1 MTTTA
6 TTPSDGVVVVGAGLA
21 GANVVEELRTRGYT
35 GPVTLVG
42 DEQDRPYERPP
53 LSKGYLQG
61 AAEIEEAYVHP
72 EGWYAEHDVSTRF
85 GDAAV
90 AVDREA
96 HEVEL
101 ASGERL
107 TYGTLVLA
115 PGATPRRVRLPG
127 SDLDNVLTL
136 RRIADSDVLRAAIVE
151 HRRIVI
157 VGGGWIG
164 LEVAAAARL
173 GGSQVTVLEMAE
185 LPLLQVLGPTVAQHF
200 AALHREHGVDLRTG
214 VGVSELT
221 GDRGRVTGVVVD
233 GKTIPADLVLLGVG
247 AAPNT
252 GLAQAAGLSVDS
264 GILVDEHLRSPDDH
278 DVLAVGDAAEAR
290 HTTLGPLRVEHW
302 DNAIRQGK
310 LAAATITG
318 GNEVYDWAPYFYTD
332 QYDLG
337 MEYVGRGS
345 AEDDVVIRGDLNSGE
360 FIAFWLREGAVSAA
374 MNVNI
379 WDVTEDLRA
388 LIGRAIAPDRLADT
402 SVALTDL

>member
-1 MTTTA
+1 MSSQ
-6 TTPSDGVVVVGAGLA
+6 PSTDAGVVVIGAGLA
-21 GANVVEELRTRGYT
+21 GAHVVEALRARSYA

-90 AVDREA
+90 ALDRA
-96 HEVEL
+96 SHEVEL

-107 TYGTLVLA
+107 SYGTLVLA
-115 PGATPRRVRLPG
+115 TGATPRRLRLPG
-127 SDLDNVLTL
+127 SDLENVLTL
-136 RRIADSDVLRAAIVE
+136 RRIADSNALRAAIAE

-185 LPLLQVLGPTVAQHF
+185 LPLLQVLGAEVAQHF
-200 AALHREHGVDLRTG
+200 ARLHQEHGVDLRTG
-214 VGVSELT
+214 VSVSELT
-221 GDRGRVTGVVVD
+221 GDHGRVTGVVVD
-233 GKTIPADLVLLGVG
+233 GERLPADLVLLGVG

-252 GLAQAAGLSVDS
+252 DLARAAGLSVDS
-264 GILVDEHLRSPDDH
+264 GIVVDEHLRSPDDP

-318 GNEVYDWAPYFYTD
+318 GGEVYDWAPYFYTD

-345 AEDDVVIRGDLNSGE
+345 AEDDVAIRGHLSSGE
-360 FIAFWLREGAVSAA
+360 FIAFWLREGTVSAA

-379 WDVTEDLRA
+379 WDVNEDLRT
-388 LIGRAIAPDRLADT
+388 LIGRTVAPERLTDA